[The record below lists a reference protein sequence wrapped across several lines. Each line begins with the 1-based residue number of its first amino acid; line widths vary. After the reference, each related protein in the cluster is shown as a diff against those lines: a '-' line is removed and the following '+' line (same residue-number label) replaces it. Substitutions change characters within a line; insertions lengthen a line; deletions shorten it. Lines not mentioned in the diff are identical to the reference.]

1 MPRLRHFAKLWMQSQ
16 LLPALESGDD
26 PLIGGQAVMEGV
38 MMRTPRSYCV
48 AVRKPDGEIVT
59 CEKSSE
65 KLSERSKF
73 WSKPVI
79 RGCGVLGQSM
89 ALGMKALNFSTEQAM
104 QAEAEAQ
111 GEAGKKSAE
120 LPGWVLWLN
129 IAFSICF
136 FIVMYKFLP
145 LLATQ
150 QIQQWQPALD
160 NQVGFS
166 VVEGMIR
173 LAIFLGFLFAI
184 SRLKDIRRVF
194 EYHGAE
200 HKVVFNFE
208 SKRELNVENAQS
220 FVTWHPRCGTSFLM
234 VVMVVA
240 IIVYAM
246 VPFDGFGAQF
256 LARIALLP
264 LIAGLSYEIIR
275 FAAKRQ
281 QSVFALMVRPGL
293 WLQRITTQAPDD
305 TQVEVS
311 LHALRTALE
320 FEERS
325 GGQPVVA

>member
-1 MPRLRHFAKLWMQSQ
+1 MSSLRQITRLWLHSQ

-38 MMRTPRSYCV
+38 MMRTPKSYCV
-48 AVRKPDGEIVT
+48 AVRLPDGEIVT
-59 CEKSSE
+59 KETHAP
-65 KLSERSKF
+65 KLADRSKF
-73 WSKPVI
+73 WKLPVV

-89 ALGMKALNFSTEQAM
+89 ALGMKALNFSTEKAI
-104 QAEAEAQ
+104 EAEGS
-111 GEAGKKSAE
+111 GEADSKAE
-120 LPGWVLWLN
+120 LPQWVLWLN
-129 IAFSICF
+129 IAFSIGF
-136 FIVMYKFLP
+136 FILMYKFLP

-150 QIQQWQPALD
+150 QLQDWVPVLD

-166 VVEGMIR
+166 VVEGGIR
-173 LAIFLGFLFAI
+173 LSIFLSFLFAI

-208 SKRELNVENAQS
+208 SKREVSVENAQR
-220 FVTWHPRCGTSFLM
+220 FETWHPRCGTSFLM

-240 IIVYAM
+240 VAVYAM
-246 VPFDGFGAQF
+246 VPLDGFMGQF

-281 QSVFALMVRPGL
+281 QSVFALLVRPGL
-293 WLQRITTQAPDD
+293 WLQRITTKPPGDE
-305 TQVEVS
+305 QVEVS
-311 LHALRTALE
+311 IHALRTALE
-320 FEERS
+320 FERQS
-325 GGQPVVA
+325 GGRPMVA